1 MQKEFLKNIFF
12 LLIIN
17 VLIKPIYI
25 IGIDAQVQ
33 NQVGDSEYGLY
44 FAIFDFCFLFQVILD
59 LGIQNYNSKYV
70 SENREKLSQHF
81 AYVLGLKVTLLILF
95 LASIFL
101 AAFLLG
107 YPSSYYPII
116 GYMGVIMTFQ
126 TFYVYL
132 RSHFSA
138 LGYFRLDSW
147 LSIVDKL
154 LMIGF
159 VGVLLY
165 LIKDI
170 SIVKFMYAQIAAL
183 VISVIIAFVLL
194 SLKFRLSIKFSIREW
209 RSLLKT
215 SLPVALVF
223 ILMTLYTRMD
233 GVMLERLLDDDAQ
246 SAGYYAK
253 GFRLMDAA
261 NMIGYLFAMLLLPM
275 YARLMHEKKTVTT
288 LLSTA
293 AQIQFCIT
301 TIISIAC
308 WFYAADILNLIYT
321 NVNDEIVRSFQLLMI
336 SFWMMAMSYIYG
348 SLITATGKLRT
359 FNLIFILGIVI
370 NWSLNLWLIPQYM
383 AVGAAVATLITQVF
397 VFGGQYTLVQYRFD
411 ISWNRQVVCK
421 TLLLLGIYFA
431 LGYTLY
437 HIVELDAL
445 LELGI
450 FVILSII
457 ISFLVG
463 FLRFN
468 SSVLVPETT
477 IRF

>member
-1 MQKEFLKNIFF
+1 M
-12 LLIIN
+12 
-17 VLIKPIYI
+17 LIKPIYI

-33 NQVGDSEYGLY
+33 DQVGDSEYGLY
-44 FAIFDFCFLFQVILD
+44 FAIFNFCFLFQVILD

-70 SENREKLSQHF
+70 SENREKVTQHF
-81 AYVLGLKVTLLILF
+81 AYVLGLKLTLLILF
-95 LASIFL
+95 LLIILL

-107 YPSSYYPII
+107 YPDSYYPII
-116 GYMGVIMTFQ
+116 GYMGIIMTFQ

-138 LGYFRLDSW
+138 LGHFRMDTW

-159 VGVLLY
+159 IGVLLY
-165 LIKDI
+165 VIKDI
-170 SIVKFMYAQIAAL
+170 SILKFMYAQITAL
-183 VISVIIAFVLL
+183 VIAVIIAFTLL
-194 SLKFRLSIKFSIREW
+194 SRKFRLSIRFSIKEW
-209 RSLLKT
+209 KSLLKN
-215 SLPVALVF
+215 SLPFALVF

-233 GVMLERLLDDDAQ
+233 GVMLERLLDDDAL

-261 NMIGYLFAMLLLPM
+261 SMIGYLFAMLLLPM
-275 YARLMHEKKTVTT
+275 YARLIHEKKTVTT

-301 TIISIAC
+301 TIITIAC
-308 WFYAADILNLIYT
+308 WFYGADILNLIYT
-321 NVNDEIVRSFQLLMI
+321 NVNDEIIRSFKILMI
-336 SFWMMAMSYIYG
+336 SFWMMGMSYIYG
-348 SLITATGKLRT
+348 SLITATGKLKT
-359 FNLIFILGIVI
+359 FNLIFVLGIVI

-383 AVGAAVATLITQVF
+383 AVGAAIATLITQVF
-397 VFGGQYTLVQYRFD
+397 VFGGQYILVQNRFK
-411 ISWNRQVVCK
+411 IPWNMLVIGK

-437 HIVELDAL
+437 HIVELYAL
-445 LELGI
+445 LELII

-468 SSVLVPETT
+468 SSVLASESNN
-477 IRF
+477 